1 MEHINIEIT
10 GKFNQYA
17 VLTAEQG
24 WCFYD
29 VNEEERNYL
38 TQVFTPV
45 IDIAELEKNYVAVYG
60 NADKLNEELAKEI
73 EKNVADKDVEDI
85 EGESEDVV

>member
-1 MEHINIEIT
+1 MEHINIEIK

-24 WCFYD
+24 YCFYAVD
-29 VNEEERNYL
+29 EEERNYT

-45 IDIAELEKNYVAVYG
+45 VDMAELEKTYVVVQGDAEI
-60 NADKLNEELAKEI
+60 LNKELEEMQI
-73 EKNVADKDVEDI
+73 VE
-85 EGESEDVV
+85 E

>member
-1 MEHINIEIT
+1 MEHINIEIK

-24 WCFYD
+24 YCFYD

-38 TQVFTPV
+38 TQIFTPV
-45 IDIAELEKNYVAVYG
+45 VDEAELEKTYVVVQGY
-60 NADKLNEELAKEI
+60 ADKLNKQLEKEREEY
-73 EKNVADKDVEDI
+73 VADKNDEDI

>member
-1 MEHINIEIT
+1 MEHIKIEIQ

-24 WCFYD
+24 WCFYN

-45 IDIAELEKNYVAVYG
+45 TDEAELEKTYVVVYG
-60 NADKLNEELAKEI
+60 DADKLNEELAKEI
-73 EKNVADKDVEDI
+73 QEKIKE
-85 EGESEDVV
+85 

>member
-1 MEHINIEIT
+1 MGIGIGGYMEHINIEIK

-29 VNEEERNYL
+29 NTAEERNYV
-38 TQVFTPV
+38 TQTFTPV
-45 IDIAELEKNYVAVYG
+45 IDEAELERTYVAIQG
-60 NADKLNEELAKEI
+60 NADKLNEELAKERE
-73 EKNVADKDVEDI
+73 EKQDV
-85 EGESEDVV
+85 

>member
-1 MEHINIEIT
+1 MEHINIEIK

-17 VLTAEQG
+17 VLTAETG
-24 WCFYD
+24 YCFYD

-45 IDIAELEKNYVAVYG
+45 TDVAELERTYVAVMG
-60 NADKLNEELAKEI
+60 NADVLNEQLEKER
-73 EKNVADKDVEDI
+73 EALNE
-85 EGESEDVV
+85 